1 MAKKLIG
8 DPIDRIEGNAKVT
21 GSARYSADIK
31 RPNLVHGVL
40 VMSTIPHGRIRQID
54 TGATMKIAGV
64 VGVMSHENVPK
75 VGGLDKNKNS
85 EVASDRVL
93 HVFADNRVHYNNQP
107 IAVVL
112 AETFE
117 AAVEGAERVR
127 VTYDAEPLKPELPQA
142 GRRSDGNATI
152 VNQAVKPERM
162 PRGDDQVDTQRGD
175 VKAGM
180 AAAAVRIEETYRTP
194 TQIHNA
200 LEPHALVSYWEGD
213 KLTMYTAS
221 QAVSATQKR
230 VAELFGI
237 PKENVRVICQY
248 IGGGFGS
255 KGTVFSQNMLGPLA
269 ARFINRPVKLVLKR
283 EDMFGMVGSRSATEQ
298 RFGLGAKADG
308 EFTALAHHTVA
319 QTGNFDDF
327 AEPAGVISRMLYAVP
342 NLETTH
348 KFIRANIGLTSPM
361 RAPGEAPGVFTL
373 ECAIDEMADRL
384 KMDPLAL
391 RLKNYAETDLHKN
404 LPFSSKSLRMCYEQG
419 AARFG
424 WAKRNPQPRSMRDGD
439 HLVGLGMAT
448 TVYPVNRGES
458 SARVRLNAD
467 GTVRVETA
475 TQDLGTGTFTI
486 LTQLVAEVFDV
497 SPDLI
502 TLAAGDSQ
510 YPEAVGS
517 GGSRTTVTTGS
528 AVVQVAREVLTKA
541 KKMALNDTRSPLYA
555 TPESEIAVEKGRL
568 YRKSDPRKGETLSNL
583 LKRNGGKP
591 LEEMQESKA
600 GEEQRKYSMYGFGA
614 IFAEVR
620 VDEALGEVRVARLLS
635 AVAAGKIV
643 NQKTARSQMLG
654 GMIWGLSMALHEDT
668 LRDTRTGRIMNP
680 NLAEYHV
687 PVNADIRE
695 IDAFFIAEDD
705 ENVNPA
711 GVKGIGEMGI
721 VGCVSAIVNAI
732 YHATGK
738 RHRELPITPD
748 KVLV

>member
-8 DPIDRIEGNAKVT
+8 DPINRIDGKEKVT
-21 GSARYSADIK
+21 GVARYSADIK
-31 RPNLVHGVL
+31 RPDLVHGVL
-40 VMSTIPHGRIRQID
+40 VMSTIANGRIRQID
-54 TGATMKIAGV
+54 TSATMKVPGV

-75 VGGLDKNKNS
+75 IGGMEKNKNS
-85 EVASDRVL
+85 SQATDRVL
-93 HVFADNRVHYNNQP
+93 HVFQDNQVHYNNQP

-117 AAVEGAERVR
+117 AATEGAEQVR
-127 VTYDAEPLKPELPQA
+127 VTYDTEPLKPELPA
-142 GRRSDGNATI
+142 NMDK
-152 VNQAVKPERM
+152 AVKPERL

-175 VKAGM
+175 MKAGM
-180 AAAAVRIEETYRTP
+180 GEATVRFEETYRTP
-194 TQIHNA
+194 TQTHNA

-213 KLTMYTAS
+213 KLTMYSAT
-221 QAVSATQKR
+221 QAVSSTQKR

-237 PKENVRVICQY
+237 PRDNVRVICQY

-269 ARFINRPVKLVLKR
+269 AKFIKRPVKLVLKR
-283 EDMFGMVGSRSATEQ
+283 EHMFGMVGSRSATVQ
-298 RFGLGAKADG
+298 RFSLGAKADG
-308 EFTALAHHTVA
+308 QFTAMGHYTIA
-319 QTGNFDDF
+319 QTGDFDEF

-342 NLETTH
+342 NQETTH

-361 RAPGEAPGVFTL
+361 RAPGEAPGVFVL
-373 ECAIDEMADRL
+373 ECALDEMATLL

-391 RLKNYAETDLHKN
+391 RLKNYTETDPHRN
-404 LPFSSKSLRMCYEQG
+404 LPYTSKSLRACYERG
-419 AARFG
+419 ADQFG
-424 WAKRNPQPRSMRDGD
+424 WSKRNAEPRSMRDGN
-439 HLVGLGMAT
+439 HLVGMGMAT

-458 SARVRLNAD
+458 SAKVQLNAD

-486 LTQLVAEVFDV
+486 ITQLVAEVFDI
-497 SPDLI
+497 SPDLV
-502 TLAAGDSQ
+502 TLAAGDTR

-528 AVVQVAREVLTKA
+528 AVVQVAKEVLTKA
-541 KKMALNDTRSPLYA
+541 KKMALNDTKSPLYA
-555 TPESEIAVEKGRL
+555 TPESEIMIEKGRL
-568 YRKSDPRKGETLSNL
+568 YRKADPRRGESLSSL

-591 LEEMQESKA
+591 LDEMQESKA
-600 GEEQRKYSMYGFGA
+600 GAEKSKYSTYGFGT

-620 VDEALGEVRVARLLS
+620 VDEALGEVRVSRLLS
-635 AVAAGKIV
+635 VVSAGKIV
-643 NQKTARSQMLG
+643 NEKTARSQMLG

-668 LRDTRTGRIMNP
+668 LRDPRTGRIMNP

-695 IDAFFIAEDD
+695 IDNIFIAEDD
-705 ENVNPA
+705 ELVNPA
-711 GVKGIGEMGI
+711 GVKGIGEMGV
-721 VGCVSAIVNAI
+721 VGSVSAIVNAI

-738 RHRELPITPD
+738 RHRDLPVTPD